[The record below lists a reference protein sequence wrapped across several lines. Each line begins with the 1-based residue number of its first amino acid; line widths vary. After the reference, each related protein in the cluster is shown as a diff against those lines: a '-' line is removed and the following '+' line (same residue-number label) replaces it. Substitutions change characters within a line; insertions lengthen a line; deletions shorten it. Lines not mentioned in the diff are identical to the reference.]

1 MKQKTFKDVYK
12 KALKRFDS
20 FGFEEQSG
28 DAATF
33 DRKVAFENLEK
44 QILSAIEYF
53 INEHKQKPTTMK
65 NKVEFGDVVRAKC
78 SAPARAISSTKCL
91 FVSSMCNDLG
101 IDNIDFDVSWD
112 SNNLPLPSD
121 KDLKNYRTKQLNTMH
136 LQIEEIETNVLRW
149 ATDKSLIT
157 PDNAL
162 KQFAKTVEELG
173 ETARALLK
181 ADKDGIKDG
190 IGDVLVTLAI
200 FAATQGLDL
209 QTCFAAAW
217 QEIKDRKGSTV
228 GGIFIKE

>member
-1 MKQKTFKDVYK
+1 MSRRASITISQTRISTRYSDKH
-12 KALKRFDS
+12 S
-20 FGFEEQSG
+20 P
-28 DAATF
+28 AAVQY
-33 DRKVAFENLEK
+33 RAVAITQN
-44 QILSAIEYF
+44 
-53 INEHKQKPTTMK
+53 TMK

-101 IDNIDFDVSWD
+101 IDDINFDVSWD

-121 KDLKNYRTKQLNTMH
+121 DDLEKYKEQDKIYTMH

-149 ATDKSLIT
+149 ATDRNLIT
-157 PDNAL
+157 PDNAHNQLL
-162 KQFAKTVEELG
+162 KTLEELG

>member
-1 MKQKTFKDVYK
+1 MSRRASITISQTRISTRYSDKH
-12 KALKRFDS
+12 S
-20 FGFEEQSG
+20 P
-28 DAATF
+28 AAVQY
-33 DRKVAFENLEK
+33 RAVAITQN
-44 QILSAIEYF
+44 
-53 INEHKQKPTTMK
+53 TMK

-121 KDLKNYRTKQLNTMH
+121 EDLEKYKEQDKIYTMH

-149 ATDKSLIT
+149 ATDRNLIT
-157 PDNAL
+157 PDNAHNQLL
-162 KQFAKTVEELG
+162 KTLEELG

>member
-1 MKQKTFKDVYK
+1 
-12 KALKRFDS
+12 
-20 FGFEEQSG
+20 
-28 DAATF
+28 
-33 DRKVAFENLEK
+33 
-44 QILSAIEYF
+44 
-53 INEHKQKPTTMK
+53 MK

-101 IDNIDFDVSWD
+101 IDDINFDVSWD

-121 KDLKNYRTKQLNTMH
+121 DDLEKYKEQDKIYTMH
-136 LQIEEIETNVLRW
+136 LQIEDIETNVLRW

-157 PDNAL
+157 PDNAHNQLL
-162 KQFAKTVEELG
+162 KTLEELG